1 MEIKVLYHSKT
12 GNTKKVGEAI
22 ADALSCQCG
31 KIPHDGSGVA
41 ADLLILGA
49 AVYATH
55 DHGLDPEM
63 INFIRTLNPAKVK
76 RVAVYCTGFSAAA
89 AKLMEAGLRSRGLKV
104 SPESFYCEG
113 KFLLF
118 KAGHPNAA
126 DLDRA
131 RAFGK
136 DIVKG

>member
-1 MEIKVLYHSKT
+1 MIRRGLEKVRY
-12 GNTKKVGEAI
+12 
-22 ADALSCQCG
+22 
-31 KIPHDGSGVA
+31 
-41 ADLLILGA
+41 
-49 AVYATH
+49 
-55 DHGLDPEM
+55 
-63 INFIRTLNPAKVK
+63 IREDRRDTAKVK

-89 AKLMEAGLRSRGLKV
+89 AKLMEAGLRSRGPNFV
-104 SPESFYCEG
+104 PESFYCEG

-136 DIVKG
+136 RIVKGQGVSKP